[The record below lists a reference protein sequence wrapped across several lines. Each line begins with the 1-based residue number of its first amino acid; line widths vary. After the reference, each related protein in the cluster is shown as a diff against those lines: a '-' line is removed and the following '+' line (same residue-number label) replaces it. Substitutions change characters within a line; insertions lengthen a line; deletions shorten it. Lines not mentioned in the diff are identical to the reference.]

1 MANWNAPEPDGLQ
14 GYCLKNLTSSRERIT
29 AQLHDCITTN
39 QTPEWFTKGRTVLV
53 LKDKEKGEYSNKF

>member
-39 QTPEWFTKGRTVLV
+39 QTPEWFTKGRTVHVYL
-53 LKDKEKGEYSNKF
+53 